1 MKGKYKKS
9 NIYFDDTPT
18 LQSLNAVT
26 SDGIAK
32 AINEGAGGDYTQ
44 LRHDVDNIQAVIPSN
59 ATTSN
64 KLATSS
70 DIPDTSTFASAT
82 DLTAV
87 SGRVTTAENDI
98 DNIQAVI
105 PSNATTSNKLATS
118 SDIPDTS
125 TFASA
130 TDLTA
135 VSGRVTTAENDIDNI
150 QAVIPSNATTSN
162 KLATSSD
169 IPDTSTFA
177 SATDLTAVSGRVTTA
192 ENDIDNIQAV
202 IPSNATTSNKL
213 ATLADVSG
221 GGGVTIKSETHI
233 VPFSQSGLGYV
244 SFDYTTKCLLSVYS
258 NTSNKIVGVHSMGAN
273 YASSQYNIP
282 IGSFIRLQGAD
293 TSDGSMGTITGNVS
307 ITILYLDK

>member
-44 LRHDVDNIQAVIPSN
+44 LRHDV
-59 ATTSN
+59 
-64 KLATSS
+64 
-70 DIPDTSTFASAT
+70 
-82 DLTAV
+82 
-87 SGRVTTAENDI
+87 
-98 DNIQAVI
+98 
-105 PSNATTSNKLATS
+105 
-118 SDIPDTS
+118 
-125 TFASA
+125 
-130 TDLTA
+130 
-135 VSGRVTTAENDIDNI
+135 
-150 QAVIPSNATTSN
+150 
-162 KLATSSD
+162 
-169 IPDTSTFA
+169 
-177 SATDLTAVSGRVTTA
+177 
-192 ENDIDNIQAV
+192 DNIQAV